1 MSIHFNPY
9 LYRSVGCFCTLHTI
23 SVQKCM
29 MIFCT
34 FHTIPV
40 QKCLMFLYTLYQIC
54 TEVFDVSAHFIL
66 YLYRS
71 V

>member
-29 MIFCT
+29 M
-34 FHTIPV
+34 
-40 QKCLMFLYTLYQIC
+40 FLYISYHTC
-54 TEVFDVSAHFIL
+54 TKVFDVSVDFIPD
-66 YLYRS
+66 LYRS